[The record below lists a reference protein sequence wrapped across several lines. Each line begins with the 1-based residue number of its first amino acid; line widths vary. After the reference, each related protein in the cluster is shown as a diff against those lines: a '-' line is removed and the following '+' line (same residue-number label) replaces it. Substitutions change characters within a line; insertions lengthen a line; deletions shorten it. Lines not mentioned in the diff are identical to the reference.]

1 MTLGFVRKSLD
12 ERLARIN
19 ERPQERH
26 TGELCCMESPVS
38 IHCEVALQL
47 VFERGR
53 FMYGIRSNSKCN
65 GKADS

>member
-1 MTLGFVRKSLD
+1 MTLVFVRKSLD

-26 TGELCCMESPVS
+26 MGELYCMERPVP

-47 VFERGR
+47 LFERGR
-53 FMYGIRSNSKCN
+53 FM
-65 GKADS
+65 